1 MVSDTDAWEAT
12 ADFVTLMTLHAAKG
26 LEFPCVYVVGM
37 EEGILPHER
46 SSGDDDQIEEE
57 RRLLFVGIT
66 RAEKQLQLSR
76 CLNRFRRGS
85 YWPAIASRFLMEL
98 PRSEMQLQEPRNR
111 HGMSDADLQKSLS
124 RMTDWSGTDDHF
136 FEDSA
141 DELLEMQDAEEAETS
156 SKKKSKAVKPAKP
169 LLSMAD
175 MMTGA
180 QLAQKH
186 ASMGSES
193 RIDPDSFEVGLDVE
207 HMDYGVGVVTFL
219 EGAGKKKT
227 ATIDFPTHGEKQF
240 RVAFTNLRK
249 VAK

>member
-1 MVSDTDAWEAT
+1 
-12 ADFVTLMTLHAAKG
+12 
-26 LEFPCVYVVGM
+26 
-37 EEGILPHER
+37 
-46 SSGDDDQIEEE
+46 
-57 RRLLFVGIT
+57 
-66 RAEKQLQLSR
+66 
-76 CLNRFRRGS
+76 
-85 YWPAIASRFLMEL
+85 
-98 PRSEMQLQEPRNR
+98 
-111 HGMSDADLQKSLS
+111 
-124 RMTDWSGTDDHF
+124 MTDLSGTDDQF

-141 DELLEMQDAEEAETS
+141 DELLEIRDANDGIDAAES
-156 SKKKSKAVKPAKP
+156 SSLKQSSRQRKKAVKAAKP
-169 LLSMAD
+169 TKALPSMAD

-186 ASMGSES
+186 ASMSSES

-240 RVAFTNLRK
+240 RVAFANLRN